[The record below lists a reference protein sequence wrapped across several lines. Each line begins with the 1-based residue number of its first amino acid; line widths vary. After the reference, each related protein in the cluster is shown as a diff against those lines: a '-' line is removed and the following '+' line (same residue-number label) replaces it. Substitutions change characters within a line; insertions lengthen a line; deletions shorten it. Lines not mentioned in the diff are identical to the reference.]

1 MDTTVILQVITVAVA
16 TITLFIDYVYNAWY
30 NRRNRTYEIVGKEL
44 SYKLDKF
51 RDAYAQILSLTHDIT
66 INSIKGC
73 NQKFSFQNSA
83 YVYNLNL
90 ARSQVR
96 TNTLPFWD
104 KEHKLHESMD
114 KLCKMAITYYETPTK
129 VSPDDLRKLRDEFF
143 VECSIYDW
151 AMWEYEQTQVR
162 GKAPKRVDLDRHYY
176 NILTRIHNS
185 GSGQTL
191 KFKEAFSGVYDS
203 FMETVQNEHS
213 PNEENEDKK
222 EEQK

>member
-1 MDTTVILQVITVAVA
+1 MDTTVILQAFTVAVA
-16 TITLFIDYVYNAWY
+16 TITLFTDYIYNVWY

-44 SYKLDKF
+44 SYKLDQF

-66 INSIKGC
+66 IDSIKGC
-73 NQKFSFQNSA
+73 NTKFSFQNSA
-83 YVYNLNL
+83 YVYNLNI

-96 TNTLPFWD
+96 TSTLPFWD
-104 KEHKLHESMD
+104 KEKKLHESMD
-114 KLCKMAITYYETPTK
+114 KLCKMAITYYETPKK
-129 VSPDDLRKLRDEFF
+129 VDTLELRKLRDEFF

-162 GKAPKRVDLDRHYY
+162 GKAPKREDLDKHYY

-191 KFKEAFSGVYDS
+191 KFKDAFSGIYEG
-203 FMETVQNEHS
+203 FMNANQNNNEAQNEQ
-213 PNEENEDKK
+213 EK

>member
-1 MDTTVILQVITVAVA
+1 MDTSVILQAVTVTVATV
-16 TITLFIDYVYNAWY
+16 TLFADYLYSVWF
-30 NRRNRTYEIVGKEL
+30 NRRNRTYGIVGKEL
-44 SYKLDKF
+44 AYKLDKF
-51 RDAYAQILSLTHDIT
+51 RDAYAKILSLTHDIT
-66 INSIKGC
+66 IDSIRSC
-73 NQKFSFQNSA
+73 NGKFNFQNSV
-83 YVYNLNL
+83 YVYDLNI

-114 KLCKMAITYYETPTK
+114 KLCKMAIKYYETPQK
-129 VSPDDLRKLRDEFF
+129 VDTLELRTLRDEFF

-162 GKAPKRVDLDRHYY
+162 GKAPKRDDIDKHYY

-185 GSGQTL
+185 GSGQSL
-191 KFKEAFSGVYDS
+191 KFKEAFNAIYES
-203 FMETVQNEHS
+203 FMEPKSQNEQNQ
-213 PNEENEDKK
+213 PE